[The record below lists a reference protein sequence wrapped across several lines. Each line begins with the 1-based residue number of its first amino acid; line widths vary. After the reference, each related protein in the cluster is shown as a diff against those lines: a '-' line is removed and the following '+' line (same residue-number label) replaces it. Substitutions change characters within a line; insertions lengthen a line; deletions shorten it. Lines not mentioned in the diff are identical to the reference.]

1 MKILRAIP
9 LFAVVWVIYNLV
21 ALAGSGDALQSPVF
35 GAEGIK
41 LISGAHWTMNLGEL
55 LLVIGLVALFIE
67 IVKSTRT
74 TMSSVLD
81 HSLSTL
87 VFIAFLVEFIT
98 VPGAGNSIF
107 FVLALMSLMDVMTGF
122 TVTILAARRD
132 LSVAENVNL

>member
-9 LFAVVWVIYNLV
+9 LFAVVWVIYNLIV
-21 ALAGSGDALQSPVF
+21 VAGSGETLQATVF
-35 GAEGIK
+35 GMDLIK
-41 LISGAHWTMNLGEL
+41 THWTMNLGEL
-55 LLVIGLVALFIE
+55 LIVLGLLALFIE

-98 VPGAGNSIF
+98 VARAGNSVF
-107 FVLALMSLMDVMTGF
+107 FILGLMSLMDVLTGF

-132 LSVAENVNL
+132 LSVAENVHL

>member
-9 LFAVVWVIYNLV
+9 LFAVVWVIYNLIV
-21 ALAGSGDALQSPVF
+21 VTGSGETLQATVF
-35 GAEGIK
+35 GMDLIK
-41 LISGAHWTMNLGEL
+41 THWTMNLGEL
-55 LLVIGLVALFIE
+55 LIVLGLLALFIE

-132 LSVAENVNL
+132 LSVAENVNV

>member
-9 LFAVVWVIYNLV
+9 LFAVVWVIYNL
-21 ALAGSGDALQSPVF
+21 ATLAGSGDALQSPVF